1 MARKKV
7 KSERKT
13 RQYYHYPTRDKTFVE
28 MTNVGTYALSKGR
41 EHIPARPISS
51 EGLADVMTITG
62 YDGLRRVV
70 DRNTA
75 RAYLS
80 YNNRKRGL
88 ANITRRKILF
98 PEEIK
103 KTTGK
108 KGKTMA
114 LSERSMVMTLRESFG
129 GRG

>member
-88 ANITRRKILF
+88 T
-98 PEEIK
+98 
-103 KTTGK
+103 
-108 KGKTMA
+108 A
-114 LSERSMVMTLRESFG
+114 LSRARRNKPLSAKVTTKKANKTKVMGYSARPLVIALG
-129 GRG
+129 GMG